1 MKAYWIPACGGAS
14 MDLTKGQT
22 IAVIDVEGGQVAD
35 FFAECAGNPHE
46 FLSPAVTI
54 DCNESIKLHVGDT
67 LYTNLYRPMFKVIH
81 DEVGEHDLLFPCCR
95 PEMYDFFYRNGA
107 GHPNCHDNIN
117 HALSEQ
123 RPIIQPVN
131 LFMFTKVDANG
142 KLTILPPRSKAG
154 DKIVLQALMDVRVGI
169 AACSVAE
176 GACNARNCTPIKAL
190 VDDAATPP
198 PDPHAENAP

>member
-1 MKAYWIPACGGAS
+1 MA
-14 MDLTKGQT
+14 KGQT
-22 IAVIDVEGGQVAD
+22 IAVIDVAGGQVAD
-35 FFAECAGNPHE
+35 FFAECAGNPRE
-46 FLSPAVTI
+46 FLSSAVTI
-54 DCNESIKLHVGDT
+54 DCNESLKLHVGDT
-67 LYTNLYRPMFKVIH
+67 LYTNLYRTMFKVVH
-81 DEVGEHDLLFPCCR
+81 DDVGEHDLLFPCCR

-117 HALSEQ
+117 QALSEH

-154 DKIVLQALMDVRVGI
+154 DKVVLQALLDVRVGI

-176 GACNARNCTPIKAL
+176 GACNARNCTPIK
-190 VDDAATPP
+190 VIVEDAGTPP
-198 PDPHAENAP
+198 FAPTTESAP